1 MKKSVALS
9 LVTGMTTALVLMA
22 GPTSRAQSFVDVSDS
37 AGIIDSMTR
46 SWGSPCWG
54 DINNDGFLDVMVS
67 VHGVNGT
74 ARPYVYT
81 NNGNGTFTNTYA
93 TSGIVRTSARD
104 PINPDSGDW
113 HGWALG
119 DYDGDGNL
127 DLSIVEGS
135 QENNFTKRD
144 KLFKGNGNGTFSN
157 VAESAGIEL
166 NENTGGSAFWV
177 DFNNDGKLDLFVKNW
192 TTSPNR
198 LYKNNGNGTFRMWQY
213 RQD

>member
-1 MKKSVALS
+1 MKKSIFLNLVA
-9 LVTGMTTALVLMA
+9 VVATMLVLMA
-22 GPTSRAQSFVDVSDS
+22 GPSSQAQSFVDVSDS
-37 AGIIDSMTR
+37 AGIMGNDLTK

-54 DINNDGFLDVMVS
+54 DINNDGYLDVMVS

-104 PINPDSGDW
+104 PVNPDSGDW

-119 DYDGDGNL
+119 DYDGDGKL

-135 QENNFTKRD
+135 REDNFTKRD
-144 KLFKGNGNGTFSN
+144 KLF
-157 VAESAGIEL
+157 
-166 NENTGGSAFWV
+166 
-177 DFNNDGKLDLFVKNW
+177 
-192 TTSPNR
+192 
-198 LYKNNGNGTFRMWQY
+198 
-213 RQD
+213 